1 MNHNQLFKPSEI
13 VSRKI
18 LESFDVSNFE
28 IETDSGFQPIS
39 KVVKTIQYQVFI
51 LETGDGFT
59 LECADDHIV
68 FDESFNEIFVK
79 NLKVG
84 NKIKTRAGDS
94 EIKSIIQT
102 DRFENMYDVQVDSDD
117 HRYYTNDIVSH
128 NTTIINALCYV
139 LFNKPFDNIS
149 LQRLINSTNAT
160 KNTLMQVGIS
170 FTKGLDEYEIIRSRG
185 ESYSISITKNGDD
198 ITPGK
203 GVTECDNFIQDIIG
217 ISFELFTKTVIF
229 SGNSQAFLALPI
241 AQQRLHIEELLNITL
256 LSEKA
261 VKLKELIK
269 QTEGD
274 IKVQEA
280 IIVQQQQARDTQ
292 KKHINDAEKRALNWE
307 TNRDTEIKKLQAE
320 LDLVSSDDLEAEQLL
335 HAERDQ
341 LTLQI
346 SNQNAKLTPIKLAI
360 SNLQKTIKKQQDD
373 IAHLEDAKCPYCL
386 QDYAEAKDKLEA
398 LKTSLIE
405 NNTAL
410 DLKNTELAASNSD
423 LAVLQEKLKD
433 VKAKITKPNLEILLK
448 ARQNAAISKQRI
460 EDLASTEN
468 PYVSTLEQL
477 MLEDEVVI
485 DTAKVDALKKRLDHQ
500 QFLLKLLTGKDSF
513 IRKRIINRSVPFLN
527 DRINFYTSSLG
538 LPHIVK
544 FDADMSCTVSEYGR
558 ELDFG
563 NLSAGEKRRV
573 NTALSLAF
581 RDVLHRLHNQF
592 NILLIDELD
601 GQLDPGGIDA
611 ITGILKNK
619 SRDEA
624 LSIYVISHHP
634 LIDGRLDKKL
644 IVQKEHGFSTIAE

>member
-13 VSRKI
+13 VNRKI
-18 LESFDVSNFE
+18 LESLDVSNFE
-28 IETDSGFQPIS
+28 IETDKGFQPIS

-51 LETGDGFT
+51 LETEDGFT

-94 EIKSIIQT
+94 EIKSITQT

-203 GVTECDNFIQDIIG
+203 GVIECDNFIQDIIG

-261 VKLKELIK
+261 VKLKELLK
-269 QTEGD
+269 QTESD

-307 TNRDTEIKKLQAE
+307 TNRDAEIKKLQAE
-320 LDLVSSDDLEAEQLL
+320 LDLVSSDDLEVEQLL

-386 QDYAEAKDKLEA
+386 QDYVEAKDKLEA
-398 LKTSLIE
+398 LKSSLIE
-405 NNTAL
+405 NNTSL
-410 DLKNTELAASNSD
+410 DLKNAEFSTANSD
-423 LAVLQEKLKD
+423 LAALQEKLKD

-460 EDLASTEN
+460 EDLSSTEN

-513 IRKRIINRSVPFLN
+513 IRKRIINRSIPFLN

>member
-1 MNHNQLFKPSEI
+1 M
-13 VSRKI
+13 
-18 LESFDVSNFE
+18 
-28 IETDSGFQPIS
+28 
-39 KVVKTIQYQVFI
+39 
-51 LETGDGFT
+51 
-59 LECADDHIV
+59 
-68 FDESFNEIFVK
+68 
-79 NLKVG
+79 
-84 NKIKTRAGDS
+84 
-94 EIKSIIQT
+94 
-102 DRFENMYDVQVDSDD
+102 
-117 HRYYTNDIVSH
+117 
-128 NTTIINALCYV
+128 
-139 LFNKPFDNIS
+139 
-149 LQRLINSTNAT
+149 
-160 KNTLMQVGIS
+160 
-170 FTKGLDEYEIIRSRG
+170 
-185 ESYSISITKNGDD
+185 
-198 ITPGK
+198 
-203 GVTECDNFIQDIIG
+203 
-217 ISFELFTKTVIF
+217 
-229 SGNSQAFLALPI
+229 
-241 AQQRLHIEELLNITL
+241 
-256 LSEKA
+256 
-261 VKLKELIK
+261 KLKELIK
-269 QTEGD
+269 QTESD

-292 KKHINDAEKRALNWE
+292 KKHINDAEKRALDWE
-307 TNRDTEIKKLQAE
+307 TNRDAEIKKLQAE

-398 LKTSLIE
+398 LKSSLIE

-410 DLKNTELAASNSD
+410 DLKNTELSTANSD
-423 LAVLQEKLKD
+423 LAALQEKLKD

-460 EDLASTEN
+460 EDLSSTEN

-513 IRKRIINRSVPFLN
+513 IRKRIINRSIPFLN

-611 ITGILKNK
+611 ITSILKNK

-644 IVQKEHGFSTIAE
+644 LVQKEHGFSTIAE